1 MLENDLSRN
10 ITYKLFQFT
19 STNLVSYRP
28 QNLPLRM
35 SCWPVVAASQSASL
49 AMLILCSSI
58 LCQLL
63 LLPAMALP
71 SPTMPSLARSTIWFA
86 LTTAREILCLILPTS
101 SPICLELGGTPR
113 SERVRTL
120 QAASTV
126 TRL

>member
-71 SPTMPSLARSTIWFA
+71 SPTKFLLCARYAEIDSLRTGSQ
-86 LTTAREILCLILPTS
+86 S
-101 SPICLELGGTPR
+101 HYVVH
-113 SERVRTL
+113 RVANVVYFQRN
-120 QAASTV
+120 S
-126 TRL
+126 